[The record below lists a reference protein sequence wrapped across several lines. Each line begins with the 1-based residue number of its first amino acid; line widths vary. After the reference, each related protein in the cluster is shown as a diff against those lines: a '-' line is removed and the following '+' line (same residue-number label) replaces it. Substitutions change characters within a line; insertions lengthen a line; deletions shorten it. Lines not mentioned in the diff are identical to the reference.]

1 MLRKPG
7 EYDPS
12 KRVQVSARRKT
23 AEGPDDVVRK
33 LSRLPVNKKCADC
46 SAKLPQAVNLT
57 HGTFVCLTCS
67 GVHREFS
74 HRVKGIGASSFL
86 AEEAEFLKQ
95 NGNEKV
101 NKLYL
106 ANYNPASERLKEPD
120 GSMSSVDGQLL
131 REWLRRKYIDR
142 SFMDKGHK
150 RTGPATYTN
159 SGPTRVHIPPKQ
171 SVTKPS
177 VVAPTEDLL
186 GGWNSVVAPPSAT
199 LSSNIDAEWD
209 AFGQSRVQQNA
220 FHADFGSQNHSNV
233 TSFHADFSQ
242 AGASV
247 MPSIPAVD
255 PQQLPPPPPSDSFHA
270 NFDHF
275 GVTSP
280 TPSSAPPEVP
290 QSFQPDF
297 SNFQSN
303 QPPVQMDQ
311 QGLPHTSD
319 PLPSTAQINVDVPPL
334 PMQKQSLQHQANHS
348 VSSGLINPVISNS
361 QMVQPDLPPSQLYDP
376 SSSRPQVLQNEEV
389 SVTQMNQ
396 SFLSEQA
403 HQDFSGSQLQHP
415 SVQKQQLDTSVMVSQ
430 SHLDIPTPLNHHQS
444 IQQLEMTVDTVQ
456 GHQDVPTSQ
465 LQQLSFQSSMPI
477 KLNES
482 VPNHQVPQFHQQVL
496 PQSSFSGISH
506 DSTSEQI
513 TMLPTLNVQQVP
525 NEAATESYEGDG
537 SNSFRTH
544 TDENLIPSPTG
555 GTQSAS
561 IFSGEN
567 QMQMVESSS
576 IISSERDRADPAL
589 KNRSMPSSMN
599 TGGNDAFDSFGNMNT
614 TSDPSL
620 PIVPNVISASLGCI
634 EHNSSSSNN
643 GKGNDKRYH
652 SGQAVLYKSGEMV
665 TVTKVHLDD
674 DLVPFYDIQ
683 FQDGKEKQTTNE
695 HLIEADESSKDFLM
709 YSINRIL
716 EQLNEEQLTITRQ
729 FLESNFSQL

>member
-1 MLRKPG
+1 MMLRKPG

-106 ANYNPASERLKEPD
+106 ANYNSASERLKEPD
-120 GSMSSVDGQLL
+120 GSMSTVDGQLL

-142 SFMDKGHK
+142 SFMDKGYK
-150 RTGPATYTN
+150 RTGPATHTN

-171 SVTKPS
+171 SVSKPS
-177 VVAPTEDLL
+177 VVAPAEDLL
-186 GGWNSVVAPPSAT
+186 GGWDSVDAPPSAT

-247 MPSIPAVD
+247 VPSVPAAA
-255 PQQLPPPPPSDSFHA
+255 PQEPPPPPPSDNFHA
-270 NFDHF
+270 DFDHF
-275 GVTSP
+275 GVISP
-280 TPSSAPPEVP
+280 TPPSVPPEVSH
-290 QSFQPDF
+290 SFQPDF
-297 SNFQSN
+297 SNFQAN
-303 QPPVQMDQ
+303 QPPFQMDQ
-311 QGLPHTSD
+311 QSLQHTSD

-334 PMQKQSLQHQANHS
+334 QMQQQSLQPQANHS

-361 QMVQPDLPPSQLYDP
+361 QTLQLDLPPLQLDDP
-376 SSSRPQVLQNEEV
+376 SSSRTQVLQNEEV

-396 SFLSEQA
+396 SFRSEQV
-403 HQDFSGSQLQHP
+403 HQDFSGPQLQHP
-415 SVQKQQLDTSVMVSQ
+415 SVQKQQLDTSTMVSQ
-430 SHLDIPTPLNHHQS
+430 EHLDTPTPLNHQQS

-465 LQQLSFQSSMPI
+465 LQQLSLQSSMPI

-482 VPNHQVPQFHQQVL
+482 IPNHQVPQRHQQVL
-496 PQSSFSGISH
+496 SQSNFSGISH
-506 DSTSEQI
+506 DHSTI
-513 TMLPTLNVQQVP
+513 PTLNVQQVP
-525 NEAATESYEGDG
+525 NEATTESYEGDG
-537 SNSFRTH
+537 FNSFRTH
-544 TDENLIPSPTG
+544 ADENLIPSPTE
-555 GTQSAS
+555 GTHSS
-561 IFSGEN
+561 LIFSKEN
-567 QMQMVESSS
+567 QMQMLESSS
-576 IISSERDRADPAL
+576 INPSERDGADPAL
-589 KNRSMPSSMN
+589 KNCSMPSAMN
-599 TGGNDAFDSFGNMNT
+599 TGGNDAFDSFGNMNMIG
-614 TSDPSL
+614 DASL
-620 PIVPNVISASLGCI
+620 PIVPNVISTSLGCI

-643 GKGNDKRYH
+643 GNGNDKKFH
-652 SGQAVLYKSGEMV
+652 SGQTVLYKSGEIV

-674 DLVPFYDIQ
+674 DLVPFYDIR

-695 HLIEADESSKDFLM
+695 HLVEADKSSKEFLM

-716 EQLNEEQLTITRQ
+716 EQLNEEQLTKTRQ
-729 FLESNFSQL
+729 FLESNFK